1 MLPCS
6 SLECDDT
13 TADLLGL
20 EQGLAVAELS
30 HSQVQAQE
38 ACPPLKGGC
47 CLTLSRYVLLII
59 GRPPKSEFCK
69 IENYVITQVLCKL
82 Q

>member
-1 MLPCS
+1 MLHCP
-6 SLECDDT
+6 SLEFDDT

-38 ACPPLKGGC
+38 ACPPLKRG
-47 CLTLSRYVLLII
+47 LLLNA
-59 GRPPKSEFCK
+59 KSLRAPDNWETSQIRSFAGIAKFC
-69 IENYVITQVLCKL
+69 
-82 Q
+82 